1 MKQLK
6 KIIAATALL
15 ATVTGASA
23 SQPGSTRIMSYNIR
37 NGVGYDNQRN
47 IQRTANVVLR
57 SQPDIVAIQEVES
70 VTGGS
75 GGT

>member
-37 NGVGYDNQRN
+37 
-47 IQRTANVVLR
+47 
-57 SQPDIVAIQEVES
+57 
-70 VTGGS
+70 
-75 GGT
+75 